1 GDDEDLGDLA
11 QEGGEKDEKQD
22 IEDQQDAVDMA
33 DQEMEGQ
40 VGDGPEGDEEEGGEG
55 DDKEGQEG
63 REMEEESG
71 PVDDLGPGTVDEKM
85 WDEGQNEEAAE
96 RESDEAKGS
105 ADQQEMAA
113 GKEDK
118 GDDSKADKG
127 NDRQEEQDADA
138 EEPDDEAEAID
149 QQKPEGMDQHVEDQQ
164 NLDLPEDVN
173 MDGEK
178 EADEGSDF
186 GSLDDMEDKGAED
199 DAGQDPE
206 TSNDQDEGAEDGDED
221 VGEDEAARTQDA
233 EDADAEDPDA
243 DAQSDTMMR
252 EEEEKPDHQP
262 EQDIFGEAGTGADQE
277 AAEKKQ
283 SNASATA
290 EQEDDQGQ
298 EGEEQEQTDAGSS
311 GKQRGARTEDAQAGA
326 EQSSEEQSGQPYKQM
341 GNVLEE
347 WYRQNRQIEQA
358 SQQQDNQEQQDKD
371 IDMADATFEHLPDD
385 QTAADTQALGAAN
398 AEQSTA
404 LDEEKGLPV
413 NDQLEPEGQVF
424 DDSEDKA
431 QEEKTSEGENEM
443 EPSDALQA
451 QDLPNAFVG
460 EPRGGDIDMD
470 MADAERAP
478 DEDHVRD
485 VDQQLNE
492 THLDPAAANAELM
505 SLEEARSTWS
515 EHEASTRNLALI
527 LTEHLR
533 LILQPTQATKMRGD
547 FRTGKRLNIKRI
559 IPYIASSY
567 KRDKIWM
574 RRSVPSKRSY
584 QIMLA
589 IDDSKSMAESESRGL
604 AFETLALVAKA
615 MSMLEVGELSVVGFG
630 EDVKIAHDFST
641 PFTSEA
647 GAEVFRQFTFAQ
659 RKTNVRK
666 LLTESIEYFRE
677 ARLKAA
683 GSASELWQLQLIISD
698 GVCEDHPSI
707 RQLVRQAHE
716 ERIMVVFVVVDAAM
730 AQAQAADGSN
740 QSILDLQT
748 AEFVKN
754 ASGEMEVKML
764 KYLDTFPFNYYLVVR
779 DVQEL
784 PTVLAGALRQWFA
797 EVVESG

>member
-1 GDDEDLGDLA
+1 KG
-11 QEGGEKDEKQD
+11 KDQ
-22 IEDQQDAVDMA
+22 
-33 DQEMEGQ
+33 
-40 VGDGPEGDEEEGGEG
+40 
-55 DDKEGQEG
+55 
-63 REMEEESG
+63 
-71 PVDDLGPGTVDEKM
+71 
-85 WDEGQNEEAAE
+85 
-96 RESDEAKGS
+96 
-105 ADQQEMAA
+105 
-113 GKEDK
+113 
-118 GDDSKADKG
+118 
-127 NDRQEEQDADA
+127 QEEQDADA

-149 QQKPEGMDQHVEDQQ
+149 QHKPEGMDQHVEDQQ
-164 NLDLPEDVN
+164 NLDLPEDVH

-186 GSLDDMEDKGAED
+186 GSLDDMEETGAQD
-199 DAGQDPE
+199 DAGQDLE
-206 TSNDQDEGAEDGDED
+206 TSNDQDEKAEDGDEE
-221 VGEDEAARTQDA
+221 VGEDEAAQTQDA
-233 EDADAEDPDA
+233 EDADAEDADA

-252 EEEEKPDHQP
+252 EEEDKADDQP
-262 EQDIFGEAGTGADQE
+262 EQDVFGEAGTGADQV

-283 SNASATA
+283 SHASAAA
-290 EQEDDQGQ
+290 EQEDDRGQ
-298 EGEEQEQTDAGSS
+298 EGEEREQTDAGSS
-311 GKQRGARTEDAQAGA
+311 GKQRGARTEDAQARA

-358 SQQQDNQEQQDKD
+358 SQQQDSNQQQDKD

-385 QTAADTQALGAAN
+385 QTAADTQALGAAT

-413 NDQLEPEGQVF
+413 NDQLEPEGQAF

-431 QEEKTSEGENEM
+431 QEDKTSEGENEM

-460 EPRGGDIDMD
+460 EPRGGDIDME
-470 MADAERAP
+470 MADAESAP

-485 VDQQLNE
+485 VDQQLND
-492 THLDPAAANAELM
+492 THLDPATADAEFM

-604 AFETLALVAKA
+604 A
-615 MSMLEVGELSVVGFG
+615 
-630 EDVKIAHDFST
+630 
-641 PFTSEA
+641 
-647 GAEVFRQFTFAQ
+647 
-659 RKTNVRK
+659 
-666 LLTESIEYFRE
+666 
-677 ARLKAA
+677 
-683 GSASELWQLQLIISD
+683 
-698 GVCEDHPSI
+698 
-707 RQLVRQAHE
+707 
-716 ERIMVVFVVVDAAM
+716 
-730 AQAQAADGSN
+730 
-740 QSILDLQT
+740 
-748 AEFVKN
+748 
-754 ASGEMEVKML
+754 
-764 KYLDTFPFNYYLVVR
+764 
-779 DVQEL
+779 
-784 PTVLAGALRQWFA
+784 
-797 EVVESG
+797 